1 MSTTTADPGAVRP
14 PAALDVS
21 STPKV
26 PFGRL
31 ASVELRKMLDTR
43 AGFWL
48 LVVSGLLLV
57 AITGIVMAVVL
68 ANDLGISANGW
79 VQVMTVPLSL
89 LLPIFA
95 ITSVTAEWSQRTGL
109 VSFTLEPHRLKII
122 GAKLAAVVLLVVATM
137 VLAVALGALANL
149 LYGALSGDDVVWNV
163 DASQFFWTV
172 ANQLLYFL
180 MAFGLAMLILSTPA
194 TIAIYYV
201 VSLLLPFMVY
211 SVVVVLVSWGADV
224 IPWVDLGYAMAPL
237 VGGGAT
243 GPGGVGLEVTGT
255 TYAQVAVATLIWV
268 VLPMVLGGRRVARA
282 EIK

>member
-1 MSTTTADPGAVRP
+1 MSTVTPDAAPRGVRT
-14 PAALDVS
+14 LDVS

-26 PFGRL
+26 PFSRTVR
-31 ASVELRKMLDTR
+31 VELRKMVDTR

-48 LVVSGLLLV
+48 LLVSGLLLL
-57 AITGIVMAVVL
+57 AITAIVMVVVL
-68 ANDLGISANGW
+68 ANDIGITANGW

-95 ITSVTAEWSQRTGL
+95 ILSVTAEWSQRTGL

-122 GAKLAAVVLLVVATM
+122 GAKLAAVVLLVIGTM
-137 VLAVALGALANL
+137 VLAAALGAVANVV
-149 LYGALSGDDVVWNV
+149 YGGLSGNEVTWNV
-163 DASQFFWTV
+163 DGSEFFWTV
-172 ANQLLYFL
+172 VSQLLYFL

-194 TIAIYYV
+194 SIAVFYV

-211 SVVVVLVSWGADV
+211 GPVYALVSWGPDV
-224 IPWVDLGYAMAPL
+224 LPWIDLNYAMAPL
-237 VGGGAT
+237 LGGGGA
-243 GPGGVGLEVTGT
+243 GPGVPALEVTGT
-255 TYAQVAVATLIWV
+255 TYAQLAVATLIWV

>member
-1 MSTTTADPGAVRP
+1 MSTMTPDATRGVRT
-14 PAALDVS
+14 LDVS

-26 PFGRL
+26 PFSRTVR
-31 ASVELRKMLDTR
+31 VELRKMVDTR

-48 LVVSGLLLV
+48 LLVTGLLLV
-57 AITGIVMAVVL
+57 GITAIVMTVVVV
-68 ANDLGISANGW
+68 NDIAIGANGW

-122 GAKLAAVVLLVVATM
+122 AAKLVAVLMLVVVTM
-137 VLAVALGALANL
+137 VLAAALGAAANVIYASL
-149 LYGALSGDDVVWNV
+149 TDGSVSWNI
-163 DASQFFWTV
+163 DGSAFAWTV
-172 ANQLLYFL
+172 VSQVLFFL

-194 TIAIYYV
+194 SIAVYYV

-211 SVVVVLVSWGADV
+211 SAVYALVSWGPDV
-224 IPWVDLGYAMAPL
+224 LPYVDLNYALAPFL
-237 VGGGAT
+237 DGGGAAQG
-243 GPGGVGLEVTGT
+243 GPATLEVTGES
-255 TYAQVAVATLIWV
+255 YAQLGVATLIWV